1 MLEIR
6 DHSLR
11 WWPRLLLL
19 LHCRV
24 HLLLRWEI
32 VAEVVFCPDGETVV
46 VGGSMVDAGM
56 SGTGMRCLKLRRPLA
71 LDPVCTQPDLSDGT
85 RRRRQLRG
93 LTSKATTTGLL
104 VAPLLLLP
112 RIRCYVLIATSLDIL
127 LLVAL
132 LFAVSVA
139 RSWVIFRRFVKLFFL
154 GTVWLQCVDFKNL
167 GKAFSIF
174 LMIVLFIS

>member
-1 MLEIR
+1 LLEIR

-19 LHCRV
+19 LHRRV

-32 VAEVVFCPDGETVV
+32 VAEVVFRLDGETVV
-46 VGGSMVDAGM
+46 VGGLMVDAGM
-56 SGTGMRCLKLRRPLA
+56 SGTGMRCLKLRRLLA
-71 LDPVCTQPDLSDGT
+71 LDPVCTRPDLSDGT
-85 RRRRQLRG
+85 RRRRLWQ
-93 LTSKATTTGLL
+93 LTSKAATIGLL

-132 LFAVSVA
+132 LFVVSVA
-139 RSWVIFRRFVKLFFL
+139 RSWVIFHRFVKLFFL
-154 GTVWLQCVDFKNL
+154 GTVWLLCVDFRNL

-174 LMIVLFIS
+174 LMRVLFIS